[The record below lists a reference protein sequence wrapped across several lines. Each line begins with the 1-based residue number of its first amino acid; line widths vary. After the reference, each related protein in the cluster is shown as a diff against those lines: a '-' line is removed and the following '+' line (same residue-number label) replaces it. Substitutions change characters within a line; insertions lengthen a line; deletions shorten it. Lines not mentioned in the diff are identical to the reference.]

1 MRSRLFLDDVREA
14 PDGSWHVVRSYDEF
28 VRYIEAHG
36 MPDEISFDHDLGDG
50 VPSGMDCAK
59 WLVETERPVP
69 RFTVHSANPPGR
81 MNIFSL
87 LENWRRHCAERA

>member
-1 MRSRLFLDDVREA
+1 
-14 PDGSWHVVRSYDEF
+14 
-28 VRYIEAHG
+28 

-50 VPSGMDCAK
+50 VPSGMGCAK

-81 MNIFSL
+81 MNILSL